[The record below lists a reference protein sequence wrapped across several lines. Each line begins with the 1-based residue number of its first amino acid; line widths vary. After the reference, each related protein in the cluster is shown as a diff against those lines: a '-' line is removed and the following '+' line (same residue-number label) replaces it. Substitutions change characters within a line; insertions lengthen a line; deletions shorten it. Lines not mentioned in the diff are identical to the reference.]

1 MDGMLATDPT
11 PSPLDAA
18 RRLIVALDFAAPN
31 AAQSFAARLEALPV
45 IYKIGLELI
54 YAGGLTLAQGLAA
67 QGRSVFLDAKLLD
80 IPNTVEH
87 AAASASRLGVS
98 FLTVHGQDRKTLDA
112 AVRGRGASGMKLLA
126 ITVLTSTDAAD
137 LREQGIAAKTQEMV
151 LRRAQLA
158 ADAGFDGV
166 VASPREAAAIREAM
180 GAKLLIVTPGIRP
193 SGAAAGDQARIAT
206 PAEAIQAGA
215 DYLVVGRP
223 ITAAA
228 DPLASAMAIAEE
240 IGGAAS

>member
-1 MDGMLATDPT
+1 MMAASDPM
-11 PSPLDAA
+11 PSPMDAA
-18 RRLIVALDFAAPN
+18 RRLIVALDFAVPDD
-31 AAQSFAARLEALPV
+31 AQRFATRLEALPV

-54 YAGGLTLAQGLAA
+54 YAGGLTLARDLAA
-67 QGRSVFLDAKLLD
+67 KGRSLFLDAKLLD
-80 IPNTVEH
+80 IPNTVER
-87 AAASASRLGVS
+87 AAASASQFGVS

-112 AVRGRGASGMKLLA
+112 AVRGRGDSGMKLLA
-126 ITVLTSTDAAD
+126 ITVLTSTDTAD
-137 LREQGIAAKTQEMV
+137 LREQGISTSTEALV

-166 VASPREAAAIREAM
+166 VASPREAAAIRQAL

-206 PAEAIQAGA
+206 PAEAIRAGA

-223 ITAAA
+223 ITAAT
-228 DPLASAMAIAEE
+228 DPLAAATAIAEE